1 MIKLK
6 NHYFVL
12 RHGETNWGHSDICYP
27 FDNKTSV
34 VLSEQGISQI
44 KLVTKSLKKEKI
56 DLIFCS
62 DYLRTKQT
70 AEIVAKALNLKII
83 ADIRLGDTDIG
94 DYYGTPKKEFY
105 NEFPNPIQRFETKS
119 PKNGESWNNVK
130 KRLSAFLEEIE
141 AKYLGKNI
149 LIVGHGD
156 SLWLFDG
163 LIQESTNQELIDII
177 FKKKEYIKKGE
188 LRKIN

>member
-1 MIKLK
+1 M
-6 NHYFVL
+6 
-12 RHGETNWGHSDICYP
+12 
-27 FDNKTSV
+27 
-34 VLSEQGISQI
+34 
-44 KLVTKSLKKEKI
+44 
-56 DLIFCS
+56 
-62 DYLRTKQT
+62 
-70 AEIVAKALNLKII
+70 AKALNLKII

-141 AKYLGKNI
+141 AKCLGKNI